1 MTKWTVLMKLH
12 RHWKTTKEMKNYITI
27 ATKLGVVVRTPFS
40 GNIVALGLYQ
50 AIIMLGWLNSQP
62 IAQGLSS
69 NVNYEVV
76 VLAGYFSWKTL

>member
-1 MTKWTVLMKLH
+1 MTKWTVLVKLH

-40 GNIVALGLYQ
+40 GNIVAL
-50 AIIMLGWLNSQP
+50 
-62 IAQGLSS
+62 SS